1 MRKAVVGVGA
11 VLMVLL
17 LAAVL
22 TGQWLQRTLT
32 AAGLVQLHWQQLR
45 WADGALWLGEA
56 SGVRVTEQGRL
67 GFRLD
72 GLRLQPAWRDGP
84 RIERLLID
92 KLQLVWQPA
101 QQLPQREAE
110 ADWQLPDLGQLAG
123 LLAWLPEELEV
134 RSLLVQL
141 PCENRFCD
149 LQGALQ
155 LTAEQQ
161 PLALAAQLELQADEQ
176 RVQGQLQLREDAGA
190 YLLQA
195 DLELPQPLPLA
206 GLGELS
212 GHLQLDLENRG
223 DQWLLHAGQLDGR
236 LAQPQFEALNVLP
249 VELRPAAIA
258 VRITPQ
264 PGSLATWRETI
275 SLAMQVEVEGELNGQ
290 LDTLLELGSQP
301 QWQARLRD
309 GRLQLEAPRLALSGL
324 QARTVRLDWPLLA
337 HISQEQLTLQL
348 GKGALVT
355 AQSLRLPD
363 AGLHLAGVRADLG
376 EASLTLPLAVPD
388 QLQLNAPLRL
398 GTTRLEHAALKPQGW
413 NLNGRL
419 QQSPTGLTLDGSL
432 AALSGLN
439 ADLQL
444 NWPGGQ
450 PWRLQASL
458 QEIFLRAADPLA
470 ATFTDWPALL
480 SFSSGR
486 ITGELHATGHSGL
499 ERLTGKLS
507 LTGGQGIY
515 DRASFTGLSLP
526 LEMGLHNEQ
535 LQLDTDALRITSLDP
550 GLPLG
555 PLQASGRYRA
565 ALSEPASGALDVRS
579 ASIGVLDGR
588 VVLEPARLDLGQA
601 RQTLVAVVE
610 GVELARLFEVY
621 PAEGLSGQGTLD
633 GRFPISL
640 VDGNLV
646 IADGRLQAR
655 EPGVLRYQAEQLR
668 ELAASNP
675 NLEQLA
681 LALDNFQYQVLASD
695 LSYDEQGVLV
705 LGLRLEGSNPAFQ
718 QGRPVHLNI
727 RLEEDI
733 PALLTSLQ
741 LTGQVNEIIRKR
753 VEQFYLQRRSP

>member
-101 QQLPQREAE
+101 QQLPQRGAE
-110 ADWQLPDLGQLAG
+110 AYWQLPDLGQLAG
-123 LLAWLPEELEV
+123 PLAWLPEELAV

-324 QARTVRLDWPLLA
+324 QARSVRLDWPFLA

-348 GKGALVT
+348 GKGALVS

>member
-1 MRKAVVGVGA
+1 MRKAVVSAGA
-11 VLMVLL
+11 VLLVLL

-32 AAGLVQLHWQQLR
+32 AAGLEQLHWQQLR
-45 WADGALWLGEA
+45 WTDGALWLGEA
-56 SGVRVTEQGRL
+56 SGVQVTEQGRL

-72 GLRLQPAWRDGP
+72 GIRLQPTWRDGP
-84 RIERLLID
+84 RIEQLLID
-92 KLQLVWQPA
+92 ELQLVWQSA
-101 QQLPQREAE
+101 QQLPQRETE
-110 ADWQLPDLGQLAG
+110 TQWQFPDLEQLAG
-123 LLAWLPEELEV
+123 PLSWLPRELAV

-141 PCENRFCD
+141 PCEDEWCR
-149 LQGALQ
+149 LQGELQ
-155 LTAEQQ
+155 VSAEQQ
-161 PLALAAQLELQADEQ
+161 PLVIAAQLALQADEQ
-176 RVQGQLQLREDAGA
+176 YVQGQLQLREDAGA

-195 DLELPQPLPLA
+195 ELELPQPLPLA
-206 GLGELS
+206 GLGQLS
-212 GHLQLDLENRG
+212 GHLHIDLENRG
-223 DQWLLHAGQLDGR
+223 DQWLLHAGQLDAR
-236 LAQPQFEALNVLP
+236 LARPELQALASLP
-249 VELRPAAIA
+249 AELRPDAMALQ
-258 VRITPQ
+258 VTPQ
-264 PGSLATWRETI
+264 PGSLASWRDTI
-275 SLAMQVEVEGELNGQ
+275 PLAMHMALEGGISGQ
-290 LDTLLELGSQP
+290 LDTQLELSSQP

-309 GRLQLEAPRLALSGL
+309 GLLQLDASKLAMAGL
-324 QARTVRLDWPLLA
+324 QARTVRLDWPFLG
-337 HISQEQLTLQL
+337 HISEQQLNLQL
-348 GKGALVT
+348 GKEALVT
-355 AQSLRLPD
+355 AQSLSLAD
-363 AGLHLAGVRADLG
+363 VGLQLTGLRAEVG
-376 EASLTLPLAVPD
+376 GASLSVPLATPD
-388 QLQLNAPLRL
+388 QLQLDTPLRI
-398 GTTRLEHAALKPQGW
+398 GATRLAHAALKPQGW

-439 ADLQL
+439 ADLRM
-444 NWPGGQ
+444 NWPSGQ
-450 PWRLQASL
+450 PWQLQATL
-458 QEIFLRAADPLA
+458 QEIFLRAADPLMG
-470 ATFTDWPALL
+470 TFTDWPALL

-486 ITGELHATGHSGL
+486 ITGQLQATGRDGL
-499 ERLTGKLS
+499 DRLTGQLS
-507 LTGGQGIY
+507 LSGGQGIY

-526 LEMGLHNEQ
+526 LEIMLQNEQ

-565 ALSEPASGALDVRS
+565 TLNEPTTGALDLRS
-579 ASIGVLDGR
+579 ASLGVLDGKII
-588 VVLEPARLDLGQA
+588 LEPATLDLGQA
-601 RQTLVAVVE
+601 RQTLVAMVE

-640 VDGNLV
+640 VDGNLL

-681 LALDNFQYQVLASD
+681 VALDNFQYQVLASD

-741 LTGQVNEIIRKR
+741 LTGKVNEVIRKR